1 MPEKKE
7 EIMLPI
13 ILAINNEDDRN
24 FVGTIYDQYGKKI
37 YKVAYKIL
45 NNSEDAEDCLHD
57 VIKIIIDRLD
67 AFRAADEDQLIKLL
81 VSSTR
86 NAAIDMY
93 RKNKAKHI
101 NEIDR
106 KPFID
111 DETGDDRV
119 NIEEFPDGGLFA
131 DSLLIN
137 KESRMRITGMIEE
150 LGPIYRDVLF
160 LRYQYSMKNQDIAKI
175 LQISESAVKV
185 RYLRAKKILLQ
196 KRGRELDEMRKNG

>member
-1 MPEKKE
+1 
-7 EIMLPI
+7 
-13 ILAINNEDDRN
+13 
-24 FVGTIYDQYGKKI
+24 
-37 YKVAYKIL
+37 
-45 NNSEDAEDCLHD
+45 
-57 VIKIIIDRLD
+57 
-67 AFRAADEDQLIKLL
+67 
-81 VSSTR
+81 
-86 NAAIDMY
+86 MY

-111 DETGDDRV
+111 DETGDDRI
-119 NIEEFPDGGLFA
+119 NIEEFPDGELFA

-137 KESRMRITGMIEE
+137 KESRMRITGMVEE

>member
-1 MPEKKE
+1 MSFIKWLSIKKD
-7 EIMLPI
+7 M
-13 ILAINNEDDRN
+13 
-24 FVGTIYDQYGKKI
+24 
-37 YKVAYKIL
+37 
-45 NNSEDAEDCLHD
+45 
-57 VIKIIIDRLD
+57 
-67 AFRAADEDQLIKLL
+67 
-81 VSSTR
+81 
-86 NAAIDMY
+86 IDMY

-111 DETGDDRV
+111 DETGDDRI
-119 NIEEFPDGGLFA
+119 NIEEFPDGELFA

-150 LGPIYRDVLF
+150 VGPIYRDVLF